1 MKSRFTQNQ
10 PMQKQIRCAVQHII
24 NIVRVPSA
32 RAVGIS
38 FMLVITFNS
47 YLPFIQGAP
56 TARAQEQSAAVSPE
70 VSQPTSGPRVQYF
83 DITAYYS
90 PQPDQKYY
98 VTGSYASDIAL
109 NGSGIRGA
117 DGTPVYPGM
126 VAAPKTYAFG
136 TKMYI
141 KGIGTVAV
149 HDRGGAIVKAGSG
162 LQYDRLDIWMGYG
175 DTGLQ
180 RALGWGRRVI
190 EVTIYGVDPSIKE
203 EVSFAGVVSAEVPVK
218 RNVKPPMFPQD
229 VWYLS
234 HGAEVVKL
242 QKTLENLGYFSG
254 VVNGFYGEETKVA
267 VYAFQKDHNL
277 FTSND
282 ELGAGHTG
290 PATRLNL
297 ENAFT
302 ERKKSKL
309 PSSQMGK
316 GNQGDDVT
324 KLQEILKNLG
334 YSVKITGVFDSQTES
349 ALYQFQLDQH
359 IVKSERDSGAGY
371 FGPRTIA
378 ALEKQYIASIIH
390 NQTVTVVDV
399 PSYLVQDLSL
409 NESGE
414 AVRQLQSELRKLN
427 FLKIE
432 PTGLYGSVTA
442 HAVFKF
448 QQSQGLVASIDDTGA
463 QVFGP
468 DTRARLNEI
477 IAARF
482 HTKQLIAARNP
493 KPQDVS
499 AAGTVTAVATSN
511 TPLPLEEGLEKGDNG
526 AQVLTLQSFLAK
538 EGYLAKTDITG
549 TFGDKTERALITF
562 QKSHRVIASDRDSGA
577 GRVGPRTLA
586 LIQAFA
592 KVRAV

>member
-1 MKSRFTQNQ
+1 
-10 PMQKQIRCAVQHII
+10 MQKHIRCAVQHIM
-24 NIVRVPSA
+24 NIIRVPSA
-32 RAVGIS
+32 RAVSVS
-38 FMLVITFNS
+38 FLLVITFNS
-47 YLPFIQGAP
+47 YLPFIQGAQVVD
-56 TARAQEQSAAVSPE
+56 AQEQPAAAATPVVE
-70 VSQPTSGPRVQYF
+70 PTNGPRVQYF

-90 PQPDQKYY
+90 PQPDQARY

-109 NGSGIRGA
+109 NGSGVHGA

-126 VAAPKTYAFG
+126 VAAPSVYAFG

-149 HDRGGAIVKAGSG
+149 HDRGGAIVRAGSG

-218 RNVKPPMFPQD
+218 KNVKPPMFPED

-242 QKTLENLGYFSG
+242 QKTLESLGYFTG
-254 VVNGFYGEETKVA
+254 EVNGFYGEETKAA

-277 FTSND
+277 FSDAN

-302 ERKKSKL
+302 ERKRSKL
-309 PSSQMGK
+309 PTTQMGR

-334 YSVKITGVFDSQTES
+334 YDVKITGVFDDQTES

-359 IVKSERDSGAGY
+359 IVKSEKDSGAGY
-371 FGPRTIA
+371 FGPKTVA
-378 ALEKQYIASIIH
+378 ALEKEYIASIVH
-390 NQTVTVVDV
+390 NQTITVVDV

-482 HTKQLIAARNP
+482 HTKQIIAARNP
-493 KPQDVS
+493 RPQDVS
-499 AAGTVTAVATSN
+499 VAGTVTAVATSK
-511 TPLPLEEGLEKGDNG
+511 TALPLEEGLAKGDNG
-526 AQVLTLQSFLAK
+526 TQVLALQNFLAK

-549 TFGDKTERALITF
+549 TFGDRTEKALITF
-562 QKSHRVIASDRDSGA
+562 QKSHRVIVSDKDSGA

-592 KVRAV
+592 KIRAV

>member
-1 MKSRFTQNQ
+1 
-10 PMQKQIRCAVQHII
+10 
-24 NIVRVPSA
+24 
-32 RAVGIS
+32 
-38 FMLVITFNS
+38 
-47 YLPFIQGAP
+47 
-56 TARAQEQSAAVSPE
+56 
-70 VSQPTSGPRVQYF
+70 
-83 DITAYYS
+83 
-90 PQPDQKYY
+90 
-98 VTGSYASDIAL
+98 
-109 NGSGIRGA
+109 
-117 DGTPVYPGM
+117 
-126 VAAPKTYAFG
+126 
-136 TKMYI
+136 
-141 KGIGTVAV
+141 
-149 HDRGGAIVKAGSG
+149 
-162 LQYDRLDIWMGYG
+162 MGYG

-190 EVTIYGVDPSIKE
+190 EVTVYGVDPSIKE
-203 EVSFAGVVSAEVPVK
+203 EVSFAGVVSAEVPRK
-218 RNVKPPMFPQD
+218 KNIKPPMFPQD

-242 QKTLENLGYFSG
+242 QKTLESLGYFSG
-254 VVNGFYGEETKVA
+254 AVNGFYGEETKAA
-267 VYAFQKDHNL
+267 VYTFQKDHNL

-302 ERKKSKL
+302 ERKKSRL
-309 PSSQMGK
+309 PTSQMGR
-316 GNQGDDVT
+316 GTQGDDVT

-334 YSVKITGVFDSQTES
+334 YNVKITGVFDDQTES
-349 ALYQFQLDQH
+349 ALYKFQLDQH
-359 IVKSERDSGAGY
+359 IVKSKNDSGAGY
-371 FGPRTIA
+371 FGPRTVA
-378 ALEKQYIASIIH
+378 ALEKQYIASIVQNTTIA
-390 NQTVTVVDV
+390 VVDV

-414 AVRQLQSELRKLN
+414 AVRQLQNELQKLN

-432 PTGLYGSVTA
+432 PTGLYGPVTA

-448 QQSQGLVASIDDTGA
+448 QQSQGLVASVGDVGA

-499 AAGTVTAVATSN
+499 VTDTVAAASTSKVI
-511 TPLPLEEGLEKGDNG
+511 LPIEEGLEKGGDKT
-526 AQVLTLQSFLAK
+526 QTLALQKFLSK
-538 EGYLAKTDITG
+538 EGYLSRADVTG
-549 TFGDKTERALITF
+549 TFGDKTEMALISF
-562 QKSHRVIASDRDSGA
+562 QKAHRIIFSVQDSGA

-586 LIQAFA
+586 LIRAFA
-592 KVRAV
+592 RLQSA

>member
-1 MKSRFTQNQ
+1 MKI
-10 PMQKQIRCAVQHII
+10 KKHIRCAIQDFIEL
-24 NIVRVPSA
+24 VRVPSA
-32 RAVGIS
+32 RALSVSFLLVIS
-38 FMLVITFNS
+38 FNS
-47 YLPFIQGAP
+47 FLPCIGTQIAD
-56 TARAQEQSAAVSPE
+56 AQEQSVTPVVPAVVP
-70 VSQPTSGPRVQYF
+70 PAGPRIQYF

-90 PQPDQKYY
+90 PQPDQQYY
-98 VTGSYASDIAL
+98 VTGSYESDIAL
-109 NGSGIRGA
+109 NGSGVHGA

-126 VAAPKTYAFG
+126 VAAPSTYAFG

-149 HDRGGAIVKAGSG
+149 HDRGGAIVGAGNK

-175 DTGLQ
+175 DSGLQ

-203 EVSFAGVVSAEVPVK
+203 EVSFAGVIPAEIPVRK
-218 RNVKPPMFPQD
+218 NMKPPMFPQD

-242 QKTLENLGYFSG
+242 QKTLESLGYFTSA
-254 VVNGFYGEETKVA
+254 VNGFYGEETKDA
-267 VYAFQKDHNL
+267 VYRFQKDNNL
-277 FTSND
+277 FASTD

-297 ENAFT
+297 EKAFI
-302 ERKKSKL
+302 ERKKSRI
-309 PSSQMGK
+309 PVTQFGR
-316 GNQGDDVT
+316 GNQGDDVR
-324 KLQEILKNLG
+324 KLQEILKSLG
-334 YSVKITGVFDSQTES
+334 YDIKITSVFDDQTET

-359 IVKSERDSGAGY
+359 IVKSKKESGAGY
-371 FGPRTIA
+371 FGPRTIV
-378 ALEKQYIASIIH
+378 ALEKQYMASII
-390 NQTVTVVDV
+390 NNTAITVVDV
-399 PSYLVQDLSL
+399 PGYLVQDLSL

-414 AVRQLQSELRKLN
+414 AVRQLQRELQKLN

-442 HAVFKF
+442 HAVYKF
-448 QQSQGLVASIDDTGA
+448 QQSQGLVASINDVGA

-482 HTKQLIAARNP
+482 HTKQMIAARNP
-493 KPQDVS
+493 HVNDVAVS
-499 AAGTVTAVATSN
+499 GTVFAAKN
-511 TPLPLEEGLEKGDNG
+511 IELAIAEGLEKGGDRDQ
-526 AQVLTLQSFLAK
+526 ALVLQKFLAL
-538 EGYLAKTDITG
+538 EGYLAKRDVTG
-549 TFGDKTERALITF
+549 MFGERTEKALIAF
-562 QKSHRVIASDRDSGA
+562 QKAHRIIVSEKDTGA

-592 KVRAV
+592 RVKTS

>member
-1 MKSRFTQNQ
+1 MQTPIRF
-10 PMQKQIRCAVQHII
+10 RCSVRQLILS
-24 NIVRVPSA
+24 VRVPSA
-32 RAVGIS
+32 RVVAVSFLLAIS
-38 FMLVITFNS
+38 FNS
-47 YLPFIQGAP
+47 YLPFISGAQV
-56 TARAQEQSAAVSPE
+56 AGAQELPSVATPVVVA
-70 VSQPTSGPRVQYF
+70 PTSGPRVQYF

-90 PQPDQKYY
+90 PQPDQARY
-98 VTGSYASDIAL
+98 VTGSYESDIAL
-109 NGSGIRGA
+109 NGSGVHGA

-162 LQYDRLDIWMGYG
+162 MQYDRLDIWMGYG
-175 DTGLQ
+175 DTGLA

-203 EVSFAGVVSAEVPVK
+203 EVSFAGVVSAEVPVRK
-218 RNVKPPMFPQD
+218 NVKPPMFPQD

-242 QKTLENLGYFSG
+242 QKTLESLGYFTG
-254 VVNGFYGEETKVA
+254 TVDGFYGEETKA
-267 VYAFQKDHNL
+267 SVYAFQKDNNL
-277 FTSND
+277 FTDTN

-297 ENAFT
+297 EKAFT
-302 ERKKSKL
+302 ERKKSRL
-309 PSSQMGK
+309 PVSQMGR

-334 YSVKITGVFDSQTES
+334 YAVKITGVFDDQTES

-359 IVKSERDSGAGY
+359 IVKSKKESGAGY
-371 FGPRTIA
+371 FGPKTIA
-378 ALEKQYIASIIH
+378 ALEKQYLTSIVH
-390 NQTVTVVDV
+390 NTAITVIDV

-409 NESGE
+409 NESGD
-414 AVRQLQSELRKLN
+414 AVRQLQSELQKLN

-432 PTGLYGSVTA
+432 PTGLYGPVTA

-448 QQSQGLVASIDDTGA
+448 QQSQGLVASAQDVGA

-493 KPQDVS
+493 KLSDISVT
-499 AAGTVTAVATSN
+499 GTVIALSSSTVAT
-511 TPLPLEEGLEKGDNG
+511 LPIEEGLEKGGDRT
-526 AQVLTLQSFLAK
+526 QTLALQTFLSK
-538 EGYLAKTDITG
+538 EGYLSKNDVTG
-549 TFGDKTERALITF
+549 TFGDRTEKALITF
-562 QKSHRVIASDRDSGA
+562 QKSHRIIASEQDSGA

-586 LIQAFA
+586 LIQVFA
-592 KVRAV
+592 RVKTV

>member
-1 MKSRFTQNQ
+1 MSGA
-10 PMQKQIRCAVQHII
+10 QIA
-24 NIVRVPSA
+24 
-32 RAVGIS
+32 G
-38 FMLVITFNS
+38 
-47 YLPFIQGAP
+47 
-56 TARAQEQSAAVSPE
+56 AQEQPSAAAPAV
-70 VSQPTSGPRVQYF
+70 VVPTNGPRVQYF

-90 PQPDQKYY
+90 PQPNQQYY

-126 VAAPKTYAFG
+126 VAAPKIYAFG

-218 RNVKPPMFPQD
+218 KNVKPPMFPED

-242 QKTLENLGYFSG
+242 QKTLESLGYFSG
-254 VVNGFYGEETKVA
+254 AVNGFYGEETKAA
-267 VYAFQKDHNL
+267 VYTFQKDHNL
-277 FTSND
+277 FTSDD

-309 PSSQMGK
+309 PTSQMGR
-316 GNQGDDVT
+316 GTQGDDVT

-334 YSVKITGVFDSQTES
+334 YNVKITGVFDDQTES
-349 ALYQFQLDQH
+349 ALYKFQLDQH
-359 IVKSERDSGAGY
+359 IVKSKNDSGAGY
-371 FGPRTIA
+371 FGPRTVA
-378 ALEKQYIASIIH
+378 ALEKQYIASIVQNTTIA
-390 NQTVTVVDV
+390 VVDV

-414 AVRQLQSELRKLN
+414 AVRQLQNELQKLN

-432 PTGLYGSVTA
+432 PTGLYGPVTA

-448 QQSQGLVASIDDTGA
+448 QQSQGLVSSIGDTGA

-499 AAGTVTAVATSN
+499 VTGTVAAVAVSKVI
-511 TPLPLEEGLEKGDNG
+511 LPIEEGLEKGGDKT
-526 AQVLTLQSFLAK
+526 QTLALQKFLSK
-538 EGYLAKTDITG
+538 EGYLSKGDVTG
-549 TFGDKTERALITF
+549 TFGDKTEMALVSF
-562 QKSHRVIASDRDSGA
+562 QKAHRIIFSLKDSGA

-592 KVRAV
+592 RLQSA

>member
-1 MKSRFTQNQ
+1 M
-10 PMQKQIRCAVQHII
+10 
-24 NIVRVPSA
+24 RVPSA
-32 RAVGIS
+32 RVMSVS
-38 FMLVITFNS
+38 FLLVISFNS

-56 TARAQEQSAAVSPE
+56 VVNAQEQPAVVTPVIAE
-70 VSQPTSGPRVQYF
+70 PANGPRVQYL

-90 PQPDQKYY
+90 PQPDQQYY

-109 NGSGIRGA
+109 NGSGIHGA

-126 VAAPKTYAFG
+126 VAAPSVYAFG

-218 RNVKPPMFPQD
+218 KNVKPPMFPQD

-242 QKTLENLGYFSG
+242 QKTLESLGYFNG
-254 VVNGFYGEETKVA
+254 AVNGFYGEETKAA

-277 FTSND
+277 FTSSD

-297 ENAFT
+297 ESAFT
-302 ERKKSKL
+302 ERKKSML
-309 PSSQMGK
+309 PASQMGR
-316 GNQGDDVT
+316 GSQGDDVT

-334 YSVKITGVFDSQTES
+334 YDVKITGVFDDQTES

-359 IVKSERDSGAGY
+359 IVKGEKDSGAGY
-371 FGPRTIA
+371 FGPKTVA
-378 ALEKQYIASIIH
+378 ALEKEYIASIVKNTTIA
-390 NQTVTVVDV
+390 VVDV
-399 PSYLVQDLSL
+399 PNYLVQDLSL
-409 NESGE
+409 NESGD
-414 AVRQLQSELRKLN
+414 AVRQLQNELQKLN
-427 FLKIE
+427 FLKID
-432 PTGLYGSVTA
+432 PTGLYGPVTA

-448 QQSQGLVASIDDTGA
+448 QQSQGLVASINDTGA

-493 KPQDVS
+493 KPQDIS
-499 AAGTVTAVATSN
+499 ITGTVAAVATSKAHIVI
-511 TPLPLEEGLEKGDNG
+511 EEGLAKGGDKT
-526 AQVLTLQSFLAK
+526 QTLALQKFLSK
-538 EGYLAKTDITG
+538 EGYLSKGNVTG
-549 TFGDKTERALITF
+549 TFGDKTEAALISF
-562 QKSHRVIASDRDSGA
+562 QKAHRIIFSVQDSGA

-592 KVRAV
+592 RLQSV